1 MNWTFTD
8 DRPIYLQIVEQI
20 ELGILANDFPPGS
33 QVPSVRDLAV
43 EAEVNPNTMQ
53 KALAKLEDS
62 GLMHTERTSGRF
74 VTKDETMINN
84 LRKNLAA
91 EHTKQFLDSISKL
104 GMSKKE
110 ILEMI
115 DKAMNNTAKEGN

>member
-20 ELGILANDFPPGS
+20 QIGILSNEFPPGS
-33 QVPSVRDLAV
+33 NVPSVRDLAM

-84 LRKNLAA
+84 LKKNLAK
-91 EHTKQFLDSISKL
+91 EHTKQFLDSIKKL
-104 GMSKKE
+104 GMNKDEVIAMIEKE
-110 ILEMI
+110 MKE
-115 DKAMNNTAKEGN
+115 DK